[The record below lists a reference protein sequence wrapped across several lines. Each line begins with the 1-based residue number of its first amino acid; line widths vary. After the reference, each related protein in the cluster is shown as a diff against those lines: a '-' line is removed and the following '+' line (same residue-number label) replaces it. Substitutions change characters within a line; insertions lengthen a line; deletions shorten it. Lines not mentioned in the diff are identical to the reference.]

1 MNKKIL
7 NLAIPNIISNITVPF
22 LGLVDLA
29 LLGHLNSEIY
39 IGAIAVATIIFN
51 IIYWGFSF
59 LRMGTS
65 GFTAQAIGKKNFE
78 EITLIFSRSLLMA
91 FLGGFLLIILQEP
104 IALLS
109 FSILNASPEVEA
121 LASEYFYIRIWAAPA
136 TIGLYVFYGW
146 FIGMQNAKSPMI
158 IAIVVNALN
167 IIFDIIFINI
177 FDMKSSGAAL
187 GTVMAQYIGFA
198 LGAFIFLKYYFK
210 KLKPYLIIK
219 KIFIL
224 KDIKKFLTVNT
235 DIFIRTMCLL
245 FVLSFFTAESAKSG
259 NTILAVNTLLLQ
271 FFTLYSYLIDGF
283 AYAGEALVG
292 KYTGGKNTFQLK
304 KAIKFLFIWGASI
317 SLIFTFAYIFGGKI
331 ILHILTNN
339 EAVIQQSSQY
349 FFWIGMIP
357 FITFAA
363 FLWDGIYIGA
373 IASTY
378 LRNSMIIAAFL
389 VFLPLYYLLRNSWG
403 NNSLWFAFIMFMFF
417 RGFLLSIFAKKAIFR
432 PL

>member
-7 NLAIPNIISNITVPF
+7 NLAVPNIISNITVPF
-22 LGLVDLA
+22 LGLVDLT

-39 IGAIAVATIIFN
+39 IGAIAVGTIIFN

-78 EITLIFSRSLLMA
+78 EISLIFSRAMLIA
-91 FLGGFLLIILQEP
+91 FLGSLLLIILQKP
-104 IALLS
+104 IALIS
-109 FSILNASPEVEA
+109 FSILNASPEVET

-136 TIGLYVFYGW
+136 TIGLYVLYGW

-158 IAIVVNALN
+158 IAILVNLLN
-167 IIFDIIFINI
+167 IIFDVIFINV

-187 GTVMAQYIGFA
+187 GTVLAQYIGFGSG
-198 LGAFIFLKYYFK
+198 LFIFFKYYFK

-219 KIFIL
+219 KIFVL
-224 KDIKKFLTVNT
+224 KDIKKFLNVNN

-245 FVLSFFTAESAKSG
+245 FVLSFFTAESAKNG
-259 NTILAVNTLLLQ
+259 NLILAVNTLLLQ

-292 KYTGGKNTFQLK
+292 KYTGARNTFQLK
-304 KAIKFLFIWGASI
+304 KVIKLLFIWGASI
-317 SLIFTFAYIFGGKI
+317 SLIFTLAYIFGGNI

-339 EAVIQQSSQY
+339 EAVIQQSTKY
-349 FFWIGMIP
+349 IFWIGMIP

-378 LRNSMIIAAFL
+378 LRNSMIIASFL
-389 VFLPLYYLLRNSWG
+389 IFLPLYYLLKTSLG

-417 RGFLLSIFAKKAIFR
+417 RGFLLSIFAKKAIFK